1 VALLSVAA
9 AFLLV
14 GVQGTALIRFG
25 GGSASVELDLRVAA
39 VVRRADEAAEQDP
52 QLALGILEGA
62 AIVEPRVGPDAKAA
76 RMLGY
81 QSAVRRALERIQP
94 DRAIVTTAQPPADL
108 TIVTPTKPVLVSVV
122 FRSSRRIQ
130 QTDLAPL
137 VGSRQLENAL
147 GGLEVA
153 NQISTTSVANYVATA
168 AGQGVTIEVVTW
180 DGPEHDRD
188 LRQALNRLFGDRSS
202 SGGR

>member
-9 AFLLV
+9 AFLLI

-76 RMLGY
+76 LMLGY

-94 DRAIVTTAQPPADL
+94 DGAIVTTAPPPADL
-108 TIVTPTKPVLVSVV
+108 TIVTPTKPYWFLLSFGAAVE
-122 FRSSRRIQ
+122 SSRPIWRRW
-130 QTDLAPL
+130 
-137 VGSRQLENAL
+137 S
-147 GGLEVA
+147 
-153 NQISTTSVANYVATA
+153 A
-168 AGQGVTIEVVTW
+168 AGNW
-180 DGPEHDRD
+180 RM
-188 LRQALNRLFGDRSS
+188 R
-202 SGGR
+202 